1 MTHREIALRLLCD
14 IEEGGKYANLA
25 ISSHL
30 TDSLSR
36 KDKAIV
42 TALLYTTVEHKITYD
57 YYIGYLAGR
66 GIDEIAPRVR
76 NILRLGLCQLLH
88 MSTVPDF
95 AAVAETVKLAK
106 NQGERAFVNGVLRR
120 AAREKENLPLPD
132 RRKNV
137 ARHLSVKYSYPLP
150 TVRRF
155 IEALGEEE
163 CEKLLLAFEAANYT
177 DITVNTLKITPA
189 ELASRLSLQG
199 YSAHASELSPIT
211 VRIDGSVD
219 PRSLFGFEEGLFF
232 VQDTAS
238 AVAAQAC
245 SAREGDIVI
254 DVCSAPGGKS
264 FASAILS
271 GDKAEIH
278 SFDLHGGKLS
288 LIEGGRDR
296 LGLTSITVAEQDATA
311 PRSELVGRADRVIC
325 DVPCSGLGVLAKKPD
340 LRYKDVAVVDE
351 LCALSSEILEKS
363 ASYLKVGG
371 VLAFSTCTLE
381 KRENTD
387 TVLSFLASHPDFSP
401 VDFTVGELH
410 STNGELTL
418 YPHIHATDGFYIA
431 LIRRDR

>member
-1 MTHREIALRLLCD
+1 MTPREIALRLLCD

-30 TDSLSR
+30 TDNLSR

-66 GIDEIAPRVR
+66 GLDEIAPRIK

-88 MSTVPDF
+88 MSAVPDF
-95 AAVAETVKLAK
+95 AAVSETVKLAK

-120 AAREKENLPLPD
+120 AAREKGTLPLPD
-132 RRKNV
+132 RKKNV
-137 ARHLSVKYSYPLP
+137 ARHLSVKYSYPIA
-150 TVRRF
+150 TVKRF

-163 CEKLLLAFEAANYT
+163 CERLLLAFETANYT
-177 DITVNTLKITPA
+177 DLTVNTLKITPT
-189 ELASRLSLQG
+189 ELVFRLCEQG
-199 YSAHASELSPIT
+199 CSARVSELSPIT
-211 VRIDGSVD
+211 VRIEGSVD
-219 PRSLFGFEEGLFF
+219 PRGLFGFDEGLFF

-238 AVAAQAC
+238 AVAVQAL
-245 SAREGDIVI
+245 SAREGDLVV

-278 SFDLHGGKLS
+278 SFDLHASKLS
-288 LIEGGRDR
+288 LIESGRDR
-296 LGLTSITVAEQDATA
+296 LGLASVTVAEQDATE
-311 PRSELVGRADRVIC
+311 PRSELIGRADRVIC

-351 LCALSSEILEKS
+351 LCALGREILEKS

-387 TVLSFLASHPDFSP
+387 TVSSFLASHPDFSA

-410 STNGELTL
+410 STGGELTL
-418 YPHIHATDGFYIA
+418 YPHIHGTDGFYIA

>member
-66 GIDEIAPRVR
+66 GIGEIAPRVR
-76 NILRLGLCQLLH
+76 NILRLGLCQLLD
-88 MSTVPDF
+88 MSSVPDF

-120 AAREKENLPLPD
+120 AARERDSLPLPA
-132 RRKNV
+132 REKNA
-137 ARHLSVKYSYPLP
+137 ARYLSIKYSYPQA
-150 TVRRF
+150 TVKRF

-163 CEKLLLAFEAANYT
+163 CERLLLAFDTANYT

-189 ELASRLSLQG
+189 ELVNHICEQG
-199 YSAHASELSPIT
+199 YIARVSSLSPIT
-211 VRIDGSVD
+211 VRIEGSVD
-219 PRSLFGFEEGLFF
+219 PRSVFGFEDGLFF

-238 AVAAQAC
+238 AVAAQAL
-245 SAREGDIVI
+245 SVREGDLVI

-271 GDKAEIH
+271 GDKAEIY
-278 SFDLHGGKLS
+278 SFDLHSSKLS
-288 LIEGGRDR
+288 LIESGRDR
-296 LGLTSITVAEQDATA
+296 LGITSVTVGEQDATD
-311 PRSELVGRADRVIC
+311 PRDDLIGRADKVIC

-340 LRYKDVAVVDE
+340 LRYKDIAKVDE
-351 LCALSSEILEKS
+351 LCALGKEILEKS

-387 TVLSFLASHPDFSP
+387 TVLSFLASHPDFSAL
-401 VDFTVGELH
+401 DFAVGELH
-410 STNGELTL
+410 SEGGELTL

>member
-1 MTHREIALRLLCD
+1 MTQREIALRLLCD

-66 GIDEIAPRVR
+66 GIGEIAPRVR
-76 NILRLGLCQLLH
+76 NILRLGLCQLLD
-88 MSTVPDF
+88 MSSVPDF

-120 AAREKENLPLPD
+120 AARERDSLPLPA
-132 RRKNV
+132 REKNA
-137 ARHLSVKYSYPLP
+137 ARYLSIKYSYPQA
-150 TVRRF
+150 TVKRF

-163 CEKLLLAFEAANYT
+163 CERLLLAFDTANYT

-189 ELASRLSLQG
+189 ELVNHICEQG
-199 YSAHASELSPIT
+199 YIARVSSLSPIT
-211 VRIDGSVD
+211 VRIEGSVD
-219 PRSLFGFEEGLFF
+219 PRSVFGFEDGLFF

-238 AVAAQAC
+238 AVAAQAL
-245 SAREGDIVI
+245 SVREGDLVI

-271 GDKAEIH
+271 GDKAEIY
-278 SFDLHGGKLS
+278 SFDLHSSKLS
-288 LIEGGRDR
+288 LIESGRDR
-296 LGLTSITVAEQDATA
+296 LGITSVTVGEQDATD
-311 PRSELVGRADRVIC
+311 PRDDLIGRADKVIC

-340 LRYKDVAVVDE
+340 LRYKDIARVDE
-351 LCALSSEILEKS
+351 LCALGKEILEKS

-387 TVLSFLASHPDFSP
+387 TVLSFLASHPDFSAL
-401 VDFTVGELH
+401 DFAVGELH
-410 STNGELTL
+410 SEGGELTL
-418 YPHIHATDGFYIA
+418 YPHIHGTDGFYIA

>member
-66 GIDEIAPRVR
+66 GIGEIAPRVR
-76 NILRLGLCQLLH
+76 NILRLGLCQLLD
-88 MSTVPDF
+88 MSSVPDF

-120 AAREKENLPLPD
+120 AARERDSLPLPA
-132 RRKNV
+132 REKNA
-137 ARHLSVKYSYPLP
+137 ARYLSIKYSYPQA
-150 TVRRF
+150 TVKRF

-163 CEKLLLAFEAANYT
+163 CERLLLAFDTANYT

-189 ELASRLSLQG
+189 ELVNHICEQG
-199 YSAHASELSPIT
+199 YIARVSSLSPIT
-211 VRIDGSVD
+211 VRIEGSVD
-219 PRSLFGFEEGLFF
+219 PRSVFGFEDGLFF

-238 AVAAQAC
+238 AVAAQAL
-245 SAREGDIVI
+245 SVREGDLVI

-271 GDKAEIH
+271 GDKAEIY
-278 SFDLHGGKLS
+278 SFDLHSSKLS
-288 LIEGGRDR
+288 LIESGRDR
-296 LGLTSITVAEQDATA
+296 LGITSVTVGEQDATD
-311 PRSELVGRADRVIC
+311 PRDDLIGRADKVIC

-340 LRYKDVAVVDE
+340 LRYKDIARVDE
-351 LCALSSEILEKS
+351 LCALGKEILEKS

-387 TVLSFLASHPDFSP
+387 TVLSFLASHPDFSAL
-401 VDFTVGELH
+401 DFAVGELH
-410 STNGELTL
+410 SEGGELTL
-418 YPHIHATDGFYIA
+418 YPHIHGTDGFYIA